1 MNAPFAVVVHGGA
14 GRPGK
19 PAAVAWNGNIGDLE
33 VADGWVK
40 VNVSPGSAT
49 LFDVVG
55 GLKTAT
61 R

>member
-1 MNAPFAVVVHGGA
+1 VLVVHGGA
-14 GRPGK
+14 GRQGK
-19 PAAVAWNGNIGDLE
+19 PAAVAWNGNLGDLE

-40 VNVSPGSAT
+40 VNVNPGSAG